1 MTVGG
6 AAKGKGTRPD
16 GRRARELRSVEITPN
31 YLRHAEGS
39 ALIACG
45 ATRVLCAAS
54 VQDSVPPFLRNSGRG
69 WVTAEYGML
78 PRSTHT
84 RSDRE
89 AARGKI
95 GGRTQE
101 IQRLIGRS
109 LRAVVDMTALGERTI
124 VIDCD
129 VIEADGG
136 TRTASITGAYVAL
149 ALAVQR
155 LQRAGVLTT
164 SPLLDHV
171 AAVSVGIVDKRL
183 CLDLAYEEDS
193 KAEVDMNVVMTGKG
207 KFIEVQGTAE
217 GKPFTATQLEAM
229 TALATEGIA
238 TLVGLQK
245 RVLAGDASA

>member
-6 AAKGKGTRPD
+6 KSRGPRPD
-16 GRRARELRSVEITPN
+16 GRRARELRPVEITPN

-39 ALIACG
+39 ALIAFG

-54 VQDSVPPFLRNSGRG
+54 VQDGVPPFLRNSGRG

-89 AARGKI
+89 ATRGKV

-109 LRAVVDMTALGERTI
+109 LRAVIDMTTLGERTI
-124 VIDCD
+124 WIDCD

-149 ALAVQR
+149 ALAVQG
-155 LQRAGVLTT
+155 LQKSGVLTR
-164 SPLLDHV
+164 SPLIDHV
-171 AAVSVGIVDKRL
+171 AAISVGMVDKKL

-193 KAEVDMNVVMTGKG
+193 KAEVDMNIVMTGKG

-238 TLVGLQK
+238 TLVAIQK
-245 RVLAGDASA
+245 KVLAGTASA